1 MGGKDCELSGLWLAR
16 LFSAAA
22 SLTPLQRSLGSQ
34 DKTSFG
40 KIAMLKRSLTLL
52 LILAFPC
59 TILNADKLPP
69 IHQPTLTPQNSGT
82 TNSLIAVWPVNPQV
96 VWACGR
102 AGTFT
107 VTTDGGQT
115 WTAGIVPGAEALQF
129 RDVQAFSASVAYLM
143 SIGTNPT
150 DFRVYKTLD
159 GGATWTIQFEN
170 QNPLAFYD
178 AFAFWTP
185 HRGILHSDS
194 VNGVFPDFRTT
205 DGMTWQDISNNMPP
219 PLPGEFSFASSG
231 TCVTTQ
237 GGRNAWIATG
247 VAAIARVLA
256 TTDQGNTWNAYDT
269 PLFSSPSAGG
279 FTVDFRDPHHGIV
292 GGGDLDP
299 GDPNNARTAVSSDGG
314 QTWTLT
320 AAPPVTGAIFGLS
333 YVGRTGRGAGDNLGR
348 AVVITA
354 NDGGAAWTP
363 DEGTTWYTLQDVT
376 GFWAVAFATPKAGW
390 LVGTDGRILKIS
402 F

>member
-1 MGGKDCELSGLWLAR
+1 
-16 LFSAAA
+16 
-22 SLTPLQRSLGSQ
+22 
-34 DKTSFG
+34 
-40 KIAMLKRSLTLL
+40 MLKRSLTALF
-52 LILAFPC
+52 IPAFAC
-59 TILNADKLPP
+59 ATLNAQVLSPNHL
-69 IHQPTLTPQNSGT
+69 HQPTLTPQSSGT
-82 TNSLIAVWPVNPQV
+82 TNGLIAVWPVNPHV

-115 WTAGIVPGAEALQF
+115 WRAGVVPGAEALQF

-143 SIGTNPT
+143 SIGTSGDPT
-150 DFRVYKTLD
+150 EFRIYKTED

-170 QNPLAFYD
+170 QNPNAFYD
-178 AFAFWTP
+178 GFAFWTP
-185 HRGILHSDS
+185 HRGIAHSDS
-194 VNGVFPDFRTT
+194 VNGVFPDLRTT
-205 DGMTWQDISNNMPP
+205 DGTTWQNISNNMPP
-219 PLPGEFSFASSG
+219 ALPGESSFASSG

-247 VAAIARVLA
+247 GSTIARVLA
-256 TTDQGNTWNAYDT
+256 TRDGGDTWNAYST
-269 PLFSSPSAGG
+269 PLLSSPSAGA

-299 GDPNNARTAVSSDGG
+299 GDPNNARTAVSGDGG

-320 AAPPVTGAIFGLS
+320 NAPPVTGAIFGLS
-333 YVGRTGRGAGDNLGR
+333 YVGRTGDGEGNDRGDENNRGR

-363 DEGTTWYTLQDVT
+363 DEGNTWFTLPGVT
-376 GFWAVAFATPKAGW
+376 GFWAVAFASPKAGW